1 MRNSSK
7 RTLSLKIHQKK
18 KKKEEGN
25 LTLETS

>member
-18 KKKEEGN
+18 KEEEGN

>member
-18 KKKEEGN
+18 KKKEGN